1 MKNNFSI
8 RDKKEKLIYKKG
20 QGMGETLNAHTH
32 THTHACAHTHT
43 HTLFTPILDVNG
55 FVLCFSFKHITPL
68 RH

>member
-20 QGMGETLNAHTH
+20 QGMRETLNAHTH

-43 HTLFTPILDVNG
+43 HTTNQQATIR
-55 FVLCFSFKHITPL
+55 SHL
-68 RH
+68 RKTQHW